1 MCLEMSPWD
10 LLAYQGLV
18 PRALILSQQLLIA
31 SSSSSRIGSLLR
43 HYYATHLFKKILQEY
58 II

>member
-43 HYYATHLFKKILQEY
+43 HYYATHLFKKIL
-58 II
+58 